1 MKKAIRIILLSLLGI
16 AVVGMFVFLWQKS
29 RPKTVVYEIV
39 TPTTRTI
46 AKMSVATGK
55 IEPRTEV
62 EIKPQI
68 SGIISKIYKEAGQKV
83 AVGEIIALVKVIPEM
98 SQLNTAESRINVAK
112 IDLERVKEQYD
123 RDKELYDKKVFA
135 REEYETSRA
144 NYLKAKE
151 ELQNAQDN
159 YEIIRDGIAKRSGS
173 YSNTQI
179 RSTITGTI
187 LDIPVKVGN
196 SVIQSNNFND
206 GTTIA
211 TIADLG
217 DMIFDGTID
226 ETEVGRIRVGMPIL
240 LKVGALQGYTFDAT
254 LEYISPKGTE
264 ENGAVMFEMK
274 AAARIPDTVLVR
286 SGYSANAEI
295 ILDKRDSVLSIPESA
310 VAFEN
315 DSSFVYVLS
324 HTDGEV
330 QHFDRRPVTVGLSDG
345 LNIEIV
351 EGLTE
356 ADEVRGLQKMDN

>member
-1 MKKAIRIILLSLLGI
+1 MKRAIRIVLLSLLGV

-29 RPKTVVYEIV
+29 RPKAVTYDIV
-39 TPTTRTI
+39 TPSLQTI

-55 IEPRTEV
+55 IEPRNEV

-68 SGIISKIYKEAGQKV
+68 SGIISEIYKEAGQKV

-98 SQLNTAESRINVAK
+98 SQLNSAESRINVAK
-112 IDLERVKEQYD
+112 IDLERVEEQYN
-123 RDKELYDKKVFA
+123 RDKDLYNKKVLA

-151 ELQNAQDN
+151 ELQNAKDS
-159 YEIIRDGIAKRSGS
+159 YEIVRDGIARRSGV

-217 DMIFDGTID
+217 DMIFEGKID
-226 ETEVGRIRVGMPIL
+226 ETEVGRIREGMPIV
-240 LKVGALQGYTFDAT
+240 LKIGALQGQTFDAT

-274 AAARIPDTVLVR
+274 AAARIPDSVLVR

-295 ILDKRDSVLSIPESA
+295 ILDKRENVLAIPESS
-310 VAFEN
+310 VVFEN
-315 DSSFVYVLS
+315 DSSFVYVLKS
-324 HTDGEV
+324 GSDKE
-330 QHFDRRPVTVGLSDG
+330 QQFDRQPITVGLSDG
-345 LNIEIV
+345 LNVEILS
-351 EGLTE
+351 GIGDSTQ
-356 ADEVRGLQKMDN
+356 VRGLQQIEN

>member
-1 MKKAIRIILLSLLGI
+1 MKKAIRIVALALLGV

-29 RPKTVVYEIV
+29 RPKTVTYDIV
-39 TPTTRTI
+39 TPSLQNI
-46 AKMSVATGK
+46 AKMSVATGQ
-55 IEPRTEV
+55 IEPRNEV
-62 EIKPQI
+62 AIKPQI
-68 SGIISKIYKEAGQKV
+68 SGIISEIYKEAGQKV

-98 SQLNTAESRINVAK
+98 SQLNSAESRISVAK
-112 IDLERVKEQYD
+112 IDLERIEEQYT
-123 RDKELYDKKVFA
+123 RDKDLYNKKVIA

-151 ELQNAQDN
+151 ELQNATDN
-159 YEIIRDGIAKRSGS
+159 YEIIRDGIARRSGA

-179 RSTITGTI
+179 RSTIAGTI

-217 DMIFDGTID
+217 DMIFKGKID
-226 ETEVGRIRVGMPIL
+226 ETEVGRIREGMPIV
-240 LKVGALQGYTFDAT
+240 LKIGALQGQTFDAT

-264 ENGAVMFEMK
+264 ESGAVMFEMK

-295 ILDKRDSVLSIPESA
+295 ILDKRDSVLAIPESS
-310 VAFEN
+310 VVFEN
-315 DSSFVYVLS
+315 DSSFVYVLKNS
-324 HTDGEV
+324 DGDE
-330 QHFDRRPVTVGLSDG
+330 QQFERQPITVGLSDG
-345 LNIEIV
+345 LNVEIV
-351 EGLTE
+351 AGL
-356 ADEVRGLQKMDN
+356 ADSTQVRGLQHVDD

>member
-1 MKKAIRIILLSLLGI
+1 MKKAIRIVALALLGV

-29 RPKTVVYEIV
+29 RPKTITYDIV
-39 TPTTRTI
+39 TPSLQNI
-46 AKMSVATGK
+46 AKMSVATGQ
-55 IEPRTEV
+55 IEPRNEV
-62 EIKPQI
+62 AIKPQI
-68 SGIISKIYKEAGQKV
+68 SGIISEIYKEAGQKV

-98 SQLNTAESRINVAK
+98 SQLNSAESRISVAK
-112 IDLERVKEQYD
+112 IDLERIEEQYT
-123 RDKELYDKKVFA
+123 RDKDLYNKKVIA

-151 ELQNAQDN
+151 ELQNATDN
-159 YEIIRDGIAKRSGS
+159 YEIIRDGIARRSGA

-179 RSTITGTI
+179 RSTIAGTI

-217 DMIFDGTID
+217 DMIFKGKID
-226 ETEVGRIRVGMPIL
+226 ETEVGRIREGMPIV
-240 LKVGALQGYTFDAT
+240 LKIGALQGQTFDAT

-264 ENGAVMFEMK
+264 ESGAVMFEMK

-295 ILDKRDSVLSIPESA
+295 ILDKRDSVLAIPESS
-310 VAFEN
+310 VVFEN
-315 DSSFVYVLS
+315 DSSFVYVLKNS
-324 HTDGEV
+324 DGDE
-330 QHFDRRPVTVGLSDG
+330 QQFERQPITVGLSDG
-345 LNIEIV
+345 LNVEIV
-351 EGLTE
+351 AGL
-356 ADEVRGLQKMDN
+356 ADSTQVRGLQHVDD